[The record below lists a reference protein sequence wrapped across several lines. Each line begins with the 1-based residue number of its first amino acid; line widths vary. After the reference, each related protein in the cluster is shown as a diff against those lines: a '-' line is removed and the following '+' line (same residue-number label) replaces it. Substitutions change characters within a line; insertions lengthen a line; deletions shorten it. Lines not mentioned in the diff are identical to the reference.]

1 MFGNEGKIGLLLVKL
16 VCMIN
21 EERGMMMSEKWN
33 VELHMSP
40 GVWTAEVNAAAD
52 SGETVP
58 GSADTDQTGTAASGV
73 FTVTGT
79 LPQLSE
85 AQREAV
91 LAQLRKRPLA
101 LYALLRGGPA
111 PEELAGLLPAAAPAG
126 TPSEAALG
134 AAPAAAC
141 TCGRAGCAHAAA
153 AERAVAARLAAEPLL
168 QLAHAGLPREALLA
182 GVLGSWAEELAH
194 DPSGPGR
201 AAETAG
207 RPQARAGEGGAA
219 VGEWIAEA
227 AADGAMHQPG
237 PGFGAVEVRL
247 AQPGK
252 PPALPELTALLP
264 GVPAAAGLDLIRER
278 VAARM
283 WQAVQKQKDSPAT
296 K

>member
-1 MFGNEGKIGLLLVKL
+1 
-16 VCMIN
+16 
-21 EERGMMMSEKWN
+21 MSEKWKI
-33 VELHMSP
+33 ELHMSP
-40 GVWTAEVNAAAD
+40 GGWTAEVNTAAD
-52 SGETVP
+52 AEQENSDSAAEGKT
-58 GSADTDQTGTAASGV
+58 GSAAGV

-79 LPQLSE
+79 PAPLSE

-91 LAQLRKRPLA
+91 LAQLRKRPLT

-111 PEELAGLLPAAAPAG
+111 PDELAGLLPAAQAPEG
-126 TPSEAALG
+126 PPG
-134 AAPAAAC
+134 AATASAAVAC
-141 TCGRAGCAHAAA
+141 TCGRPSAHAAA

-182 GVLGSWAEELAH
+182 GVLGAWAEELAH

-207 RPQARAGEGGAA
+207 RPQVRGGEGGAA

-247 AQPGK
+247 TQPGK

-264 GVPAAAGLDLIRER
+264 GVPATAGLDLIRER

-283 WQAVQKQKDSPAT
+283 WQAVQKKTDSPAT

>member
-1 MFGNEGKIGLLLVKL
+1 
-16 VCMIN
+16 
-21 EERGMMMSEKWN
+21 MSEKWKI
-33 VELHMSP
+33 ELHMSP
-40 GVWTAEVNAAAD
+40 GGWTAEVNIAAD
-52 SGETVP
+52 ADQEVSVSASAAEGKT
-58 GSADTDQTGTAASGV
+58 GSAAGM

-79 LPQLSE
+79 PVRLSE

-91 LAQLRKRPLA
+91 LAQLRKRPLT

-111 PEELAGLLPAAAPAG
+111 SEELAGLLPAAQAPEG
-126 TPSEAALG
+126 SPG
-134 AAPAAAC
+134 AATASAAVAC
-141 TCGRAGCAHAAA
+141 TCGRTGCAHATA

-182 GVLGSWAEELAH
+182 GVLGAWAEELAH

-207 RPQARAGEGGAA
+207 RPQVRGGEGGAA
-219 VGEWIAEA
+219 AGEWIAEA

-264 GVPAAAGLDLIRER
+264 GVPATAGLDLIRER

-283 WQAVQKQKDSPAT
+283 WQAVQKKTDSPAT

>member
-1 MFGNEGKIGLLLVKL
+1 
-16 VCMIN
+16 
-21 EERGMMMSEKWN
+21 MMSEKWKI
-33 VELHMSP
+33 ELHMSP
-40 GVWTAEVNAAAD
+40 GVWTAEVNTAAD
-52 SGETVP
+52 SEETVS
-58 GSADTDQTGTAASGV
+58 GSAEVDQTGTAAPGV
-73 FTVTGT
+73 FTVTGK

-85 AQREAV
+85 AEREAV

-111 PEELAGLLPAAAPAG
+111 PEELAGLLPAAGGAPG
-126 TPSEAALG
+126 GAALG
-134 AAPAAAC
+134 AAPAEAC
-141 TCGRAGCAHAAA
+141 TCGRDRCAHAAA
-153 AERAVAARLAAEPLL
+153 AEHAVAARLAAEPLL

-194 DPSGPGR
+194 DPSGAGR

-247 AQPGK
+247 AQPGQ

-283 WQAVQKQKDSPAT
+283 WQAVQKYKDSPAT

>member
-1 MFGNEGKIGLLLVKL
+1 
-16 VCMIN
+16 
-21 EERGMMMSEKWN
+21 MSEKWN

-40 GVWTAEVNAAAD
+40 GGWTAEVSAAAD
-52 SGETVP
+52 AGKE
-58 GSADTDQTGTAASGV
+58 AFAAASKTELAEGL

-85 AQREAV
+85 AEREAV

-111 PEELAGLLPAAAPAG
+111 PAELAGLLPAA
-126 TPSEAALG
+126 PSEAAPGTATASSSLSAG
-134 AAPAAAC
+134 GAAAC
-141 TCGRAGCAHAAA
+141 TCGRPGCAHAAA
-153 AERAVAARLAAEPLL
+153 AERAVAARFAAEPLL

-207 RPQARAGEGGAA
+207 RPQARGGEGGAA

-237 PGFGAVEVRL
+237 PGFGAVKVRL

-252 PPALPELTALLP
+252 PPATPELAALLP
-264 GVPAAAGLDLIRER
+264 GVPATAGMALIRER

-283 WQAVQKQKDSPAT
+283 WEAVQKKKKDSPAT

>member
-1 MFGNEGKIGLLLVKL
+1 MDSRGRHIGGSGS
-16 VCMIN
+16 VCPRSRRCLPDRN
-21 EERGMMMSEKWN
+21 RRLRRVHG
-33 VELHMSP
+33 HRR
-40 GVWTAEVNAAAD
+40 AAA
-52 SGETVP
+52 
-58 GSADTDQTGTAASGV
+58 
-73 FTVTGT
+73 
-79 LPQLSE
+79 
-85 AQREAV
+85 AQRGAARGRAGAAAPAPAGAV
-91 LAQLRKRPLA
+91 RPA
-101 LYALLRGGPA
+101 ARGPA
-111 PEELAGLLPAAAPAG
+111 PAELAGLLPAPAGAQGAALPGAAAP
-126 TPSEAALG
+126 
-134 AAPAAAC
+134 AAC

-182 GVLGSWAEELAH
+182 GVLGSWAAELAH
-194 DPSGPGR
+194 DPSGAGR

-237 PGFGAVEVRL
+237 PGFGAVQVRL

-283 WQAVQKQKDSPAT
+283 WQAVQKRKDSPAA

>member
-21 EERGMMMSEKWN
+21 EGRGMMMSEKWN
-33 VELHMSP
+33 IELHMSP

-126 TPSEAALG
+126 TPGEATLG

-141 TCGRAGCAHAAA
+141 TCGHAGCAHA
-153 AERAVAARLAAEPLL
+153 
-168 QLAHAGLPREALLA
+168 
-182 GVLGSWAEELAH
+182 
-194 DPSGPGR
+194 
-201 AAETAG
+201 
-207 RPQARAGEGGAA
+207 
-219 VGEWIAEA
+219 
-227 AADGAMHQPG
+227 
-237 PGFGAVEVRL
+237 
-247 AQPGK
+247 
-252 PPALPELTALLP
+252 
-264 GVPAAAGLDLIRER
+264 
-278 VAARM
+278 
-283 WQAVQKQKDSPAT
+283 
-296 K
+296 

>member
-1 MFGNEGKIGLLLVKL
+1 
-16 VCMIN
+16 
-21 EERGMMMSEKWN
+21 MSEKWN

-40 GVWTAEVNAAAD
+40 GGWTAEV
-52 SGETVP
+52 
-58 GSADTDQTGTAASGV
+58 SADADAGKDALASAGKIESAKGL

-85 AQREAV
+85 AEREAV

-111 PEELAGLLPAAAPAG
+111 PAELAGLLPAAPG
-126 TPSEAALG
+126 EAAAGSSLG
-134 AAPAAAC
+134 AGGAAAC
-141 TCGRAGCAHAAA
+141 TCGRPGCAHAAA
-153 AERAVAARLAAEPLL
+153 AERAVAARFAAEPLL

-207 RPQARAGEGGAA
+207 RPQARGGEGGAA

-252 PPALPELTALLP
+252 PPATPELAALLP
-264 GVPAAAGLDLIRER
+264 GVPATAGLALIRER

-283 WQAVQKQKDSPAT
+283 WEAVQKKKKDSPAT

>member
-1 MFGNEGKIGLLLVKL
+1 
-16 VCMIN
+16 
-21 EERGMMMSEKWN
+21 MSEKWKI
-33 VELHMSP
+33 ELHMSP
-40 GVWTAEVNAAAD
+40 GGWTAEVNTTAD
-52 SGETVP
+52 AGHDASA
-58 GSADTDQTGTAASGV
+58 SADAVENGTAISGL

-85 AQREAV
+85 GQREAV

-111 PEELAGLLPAAAPAG
+111 PEELAGLLPAAPEG
-126 TPSEAALG
+126 LPG
-134 AAPAAAC
+134 AAATASAAVAC
-141 TCGRAGCAHAAA
+141 TCGRTGCAHAAA

-182 GVLGSWAEELAH
+182 GVLGTWAEELAH

-207 RPQARAGEGGAA
+207 RPQVRGGEGGAA

-237 PGFGAVEVRL
+237 PGFGAIEVHL
-247 AQPGK
+247 AKPGK
-252 PPALPELTALLP
+252 APALPELTALMP
-264 GVPAAAGLDLIRER
+264 GVPATAGLDLIRER

-283 WQAVQKQKDSPAT
+283 WQAVQKKKKKDSPAT

>member
-1 MFGNEGKIGLLLVKL
+1 
-16 VCMIN
+16 
-21 EERGMMMSEKWN
+21 MSEKWKI
-33 VELHMSP
+33 ELHMCP
-40 GVWTAEVNAAAD
+40 GGWTAEVNTAAD
-52 SGETVP
+52 AEQEGSVS
-58 GSADTDQTGTAASGV
+58 SADGKTGSIAGV

-79 LPQLSE
+79 PARLSE

-91 LAQLRKRPLA
+91 LVQLRKRPLT

-111 PEELAGLLPAAAPAG
+111 PEELAALLPAAQAPEG
-126 TPSEAALG
+126 TPGATTASAAV
-134 AAPAAAC
+134 AC
-141 TCGRAGCAHAAA
+141 TCGRPSCAHAAA

-182 GVLGSWAEELAH
+182 GVLGAWAEELAH

-207 RPQARAGEGGAA
+207 RPQVRGGEGGAA

-247 AQPGK
+247 TQPGK
-252 PPALPELTALLP
+252 PPALPELTALLH
-264 GVPAAAGLDLIRER
+264 GLPATAGLDLIRER

-283 WQAVQKQKDSPAT
+283 WQAVQKKTDSPAT

>member
-1 MFGNEGKIGLLLVKL
+1 
-16 VCMIN
+16 
-21 EERGMMMSEKWN
+21 MSEKWKI
-33 VELHMSP
+33 ELHMSP
-40 GVWTAEVNAAAD
+40 GVWTAEVNTAAD
-52 SGETVP
+52 PGEIASGF
-58 GSADTDQTGTAASGV
+58 ADADQTGTAVSGV
-73 FTVTGT
+73 FTVNGT

-91 LAQLRKRPLA
+91 LTQLRKRPLA

-111 PEELAGLLPAAAPAG
+111 PEELAGLLPAAEPAG
-126 TPSEAALG
+126 APG
-134 AAPAAAC
+134 AATAAAC
-141 TCGRAGCAHAAA
+141 TCGRAGCPHAAA
-153 AERAVAARLAAEPLL
+153 AERAVAARLAAEPLQ

-194 DPSGPGR
+194 DPGGPGR

-247 AQPGK
+247 AQSGK

-283 WQAVQKQKDSPAT
+283 WQAVQKHKDSPAT

>member
-1 MFGNEGKIGLLLVKL
+1 MLGNEGIIGLMLVKL
-16 VCMIN
+16 VWMIN
-21 EERGMMMSEKWN
+21 EERGMMMSEEWKI
-33 VELHMSP
+33 ELHMSP
-40 GVWTAEVNAAAD
+40 GVWTAEVNTLAGVGEEVPDDAD
-52 SGETVP
+52 
-58 GSADTDQTGTAASGV
+58 ANQTGTAASGMFKV
-73 FTVTGT
+73 KGT
-79 LPQLSE
+79 LAQLSE
-85 AQREAV
+85 TQREAV
-91 LAQLRKRPLA
+91 LAQLRQRPLA

-111 PEELAGLLPAAAPAG
+111 PEELAGLLAAAELADAP
-126 TPSEAALG
+126 G
-134 AAPAAAC
+134 AAVLGSAAC

-153 AERAVAARLAAEPLL
+153 AERAVTARFAAEPLQL
-168 QLAHAGLPREALLA
+168 LAHAGLPREALLA

-252 PPALPELTALLP
+252 PPALPELTALLQ

-283 WQAVQKQKDSPAT
+283 WQAVQKHRDSPAT

>member
-1 MFGNEGKIGLLLVKL
+1 MIG
-16 VCMIN
+16 
-21 EERGMMMSEKWN
+21 RGIVVSEKWN

-40 GVWTAEVNAAAD
+40 GGWTAEVSAAAD
-52 SGETVP
+52 AGKEALAAAAGKTE
-58 GSADTDQTGTAASGV
+58 SAEGL
-73 FTVTGT
+73 FTVIGT
-79 LPQLSE
+79 LTQLSE
-85 AQREAV
+85 AEREAV

-111 PEELAGLLPAAAPAG
+111 PAELAGLLPQHA
-126 TPSEAALG
+126 PSEAEHGTAAGSSLSAGG
-134 AAPAAAC
+134 AATC
-141 TCGRAGCAHAAA
+141 TCGRPGCTHAAA
-153 AERAVAARLAAEPLL
+153 AERAVAARFAAEPLL

-207 RPQARAGEGGAA
+207 RPQARGGEGGAA

-237 PGFGAVEVRL
+237 PGFGAVKVRL

-252 PPALPELTALLP
+252 PPATPELAALLP
-264 GVPAAAGLDLIRER
+264 GVPVTAGLALIRER

-283 WQAVQKQKDSPAT
+283 WEAVQKKKKDSPAT

>member
-1 MFGNEGKIGLLLVKL
+1 
-16 VCMIN
+16 
-21 EERGMMMSEKWN
+21 MSEKWN

-40 GVWTAEVNAAAD
+40 GGWTAEVSAASDASKEVLAAA
-52 SGETVP
+52 GKTE
-58 GSADTDQTGTAASGV
+58 SAEGL

-79 LPQLSE
+79 LQQFSE
-85 AQREAV
+85 AEREAV

-111 PEELAGLLPAAAPAG
+111 PAELAGLLPAA
-126 TPSEAALG
+126 PSEAELG
-134 AAPAAAC
+134 TAAGGSLSAGGTATC
-141 TCGRAGCAHAAA
+141 TCGRTGCAHAAA
-153 AERAVAARLAAEPLL
+153 AERAVAARFAAEPLL
-168 QLAHAGLPREALLA
+168 QLAHAGLPREALLT

-201 AAETAG
+201 
-207 RPQARAGEGGAA
+207 AA

-237 PGFGAVEVRL
+237 PGFGAVKVRL

-252 PPALPELTALLP
+252 PPATPELAALLP
-264 GVPAAAGLDLIRER
+264 GVPATAGLALIRER

-283 WQAVQKQKDSPAT
+283 WEAVQKKKKDSPAT

>member
-1 MFGNEGKIGLLLVKL
+1 
-16 VCMIN
+16 
-21 EERGMMMSEKWN
+21 MSEEWKI
-33 VELHMSP
+33 ELHMSP
-40 GVWTAEVNAAAD
+40 GVWTAEVNTLAD
-52 SGETVP
+52 SGERLS
-58 GSADTDQTGTAASGV
+58 GSADADQTGTAASGMFKV
-73 FTVTGT
+73 KGT
-79 LPQLSE
+79 LAQLNE
-85 AQREAV
+85 TQREAV

-111 PEELAGLLPAAAPAG
+111 PEELAGLLAAAELVDAPG
-126 TPSEAALG
+126 AAVLG
-134 AAPAAAC
+134 AAPAASC

-153 AERAVAARLAAEPLL
+153 AERAVTARLAAEPLQL
-168 QLAHAGLPREALLA
+168 LAHAGLPREALLA

-252 PPALPELTALLP
+252 PPALPELTALLQ

-278 VAARM
+278 VATRM
-283 WQAVQKQKDSPAT
+283 WQAVRKHKDSPAT

>member
-1 MFGNEGKIGLLLVKL
+1 MSNV
-16 VCMIN
+16 
-21 EERGMMMSEKWN
+21 ERGMMMSEKWKI
-33 VELHMSP
+33 ELLMSP
-40 GVWTAEVNAAAD
+40 GVWTAEVDTSVDRAASAPEAAD
-52 SGETVP
+52 
-58 GSADTDQTGTAASGV
+58 AFQTGTADSGV
-73 FTVTGT
+73 FTVIGA

-91 LAQLRKRPLA
+91 LAQLRQRPLA

-111 PEELAGLLPAAAPAG
+111 PAELAGLLPAPAGAQGAALPGAAAP
-126 TPSEAALG
+126 
-134 AAPAAAC
+134 AAC

-182 GVLGSWAEELAH
+182 GVLGSWAAELAH
-194 DPSGPGR
+194 DPSGAGR

-237 PGFGAVEVRL
+237 PGFGAVQVRL

-283 WQAVQKQKDSPAT
+283 WQAVQKRKDSPAA

>member
-1 MFGNEGKIGLLLVKL
+1 
-16 VCMIN
+16 
-21 EERGMMMSEKWN
+21 MMMSEKWK

-40 GVWTAEVNAAAD
+40 GMWTAEVNTAAN
-52 SGETVP
+52 SGKEAS
-58 GSADTDQTGTAASGV
+58 GSADANETGTASTGV

-91 LAQLRKRPLA
+91 LAQLRRRPLA

-111 PEELAGLLPAAAPAG
+111 PEELAGLLAAAEPAG
-126 TPSEAALG
+126 APGDAVPG
-134 AAPAAAC
+134 AAAAC
-141 TCGRAGCAHAAA
+141 TCGSAGCAHAAA
-153 AERAVAARLAAEPLL
+153 AERAAAARLAAEPLQL
-168 QLAHAGLPREALLA
+168 LAHAGLPREALLA

-247 AQPGK
+247 AQPGT

-283 WQAVQKQKDSPAT
+283 WQAVQKRKDSPAS